1 GYVLVEI
8 NSSVESSISFAGLE
22 TYLDTNHIQE
32 QGFVDFMPFDFN
44 PVDRIDLN
52 SSSELLATADGY
64 DKIFFQEYNDT
75 QNNKTFWTLSIEHGD
90 DEVNASSLVVDM
102 AGFVYN
108 GAFEDYWYH
117 TFGIAVYEPNTEP
130 EQRHQNWNETEFTAD
145 SNGVAS
151 LYSAYPEVSSL
162 PQQVQVS
169 NLELQENEANNSVIG
184 LVAIT
189 IPEIMGDLNFTAYA
203 DQSAVSTTL
212 QIEDNGTLRALTSFD
227 YEQTNQVQFVAH
239 VIDEFGR
246 RIQKS
251 FTLLI
256 TNQVEDF
263 DGDGVEDHN
272 DPDDDN
278 DTFLDTVEAQYG
290 FDPRNKNDH
299 PQIPIVSTIESSEL
313 SSGAYRLAGKI
324 QTDGGVPITEFGINL
339 RKSADSN
346 FVKYSGSSR
355 LSDGSYTLDFGTLDK
370 GQTYY
375 FQAFAANLAGT
386 SLGAIKK
393 FTTNEPQFWWSSA
406 TELAGGWRSNWVGEF
421 LPYENGW
428 IYHIDLGWAFVKP
441 DVLGG
446 IWMWVDDEG
455 WLWSSEEAWPFL
467 WASRTKNWLYPM
479 KVGIRT
485 YLYDYQSESIRS
497 R

>member
-1 GYVLVEI
+1 
-8 NSSVESSISFAGLE
+8 
-22 TYLDTNHIQE
+22 
-32 QGFVDFMPFDFN
+32 
-44 PVDRIDLN
+44 
-52 SSSELLATADGY
+52 
-64 DKIFFQEYNDT
+64 
-75 QNNKTFWTLSIEHGD
+75 
-90 DEVNASSLVVDM
+90 
-102 AGFVYN
+102 
-108 GAFEDYWYH
+108 
-117 TFGIAVYEPNTEP
+117 
-130 EQRHQNWNETEFTAD
+130 
-145 SNGVAS
+145 
-151 LYSAYPEVSSL
+151 
-162 PQQVQVS
+162 
-169 NLELQENEANNSVIG
+169 
-184 LVAIT
+184 
-189 IPEIMGDLNFTAYA
+189 MGDLNFTAYA
-203 DQSAVSTTL
+203 DQSTVSTTL
-212 QIEDNGTLRALTSFD
+212 KIEQNGTLRALTSFD
-227 YEQTNQVQFVAH
+227 YEETNQVQFVAH

-246 RIQKS
+246 IIQKS

-272 DPDDDN
+272 DLDDDN

-339 RKSADSN
+339 RKSTDSN
-346 FVKYSGSSR
+346 FVQYFGSSR

-375 FQAFAANLAGT
+375 FQAFAANLAGA

-393 FTTNEPQFWWSSA
+393 FTTTEPQFWWSSA

-455 WLWSSEEAWPFL
+455 WLWSSEDAWPFL